1 MLNLKDRIHH
11 LPNELSGGQQQRVS
25 IGRALFNAPS
35 ILLADEPTAS
45 LDHDNAIHVMDALF
59 EAAENLKATLI
70 VVTHDSSMLN
80 RFRRVLTL
88 EDGTV
93 RGA

>member
-1 MLNLKDRIHH
+1 MSSPQVI
-11 LPNELSGGQQQRVS
+11 
-25 IGRALFNAPS
+25 
-35 ILLADEPTAS
+35 LADEPTAS